1 MWEIILALIDPSDLH
16 MAHASLHLE
25 LFSVRLG
32 GEAADLVERLAS
44 VSRDPETLWTV
55 QLDDGRSNPQIRKE
69 ATAAVTI
76 RLEYVAPRGSET
88 IREPAESMANAF
100 SENGAV
106 NS

>member
-1 MWEIILALIDPSDLH
+1 

-55 QLDDGRSNPQIRKE
+55 RLDDRRSNPQIRKE
-69 ATAAVTI
+69 AIAAVTI

-88 IREPAESMANAF
+88 IREPAESIMANAF
-100 SENGAV
+100 SENSAV